1 MAQSQ
6 KHHYVP
12 ESYLAQ
18 WHNPDNQNQLQV
30 FDHFT
35 PDGVKKSGASNSRF
49 WDRDFNVLTSSK
61 DNYYLPE
68 QLTQVIDTDGIETI
82 RAINKSF
89 GIQLESKQRSDL
101 TRYVVLQ
108 YLRTP
113 KYREEMDA
121 MLNVLI
127 GEEFRKDTLK
137 KGGISITREEVLSD
151 EPQTPEEEK
160 ILNDI
165 AKMSDEEF
173 EAIKPSAKDIQEMK
187 MVLNTEG
194 HSKSMMKV
202 IDLAETI
209 YRFQWTFFWAGKD
222 TSFITSDSPS
232 FSVSTNPRKPSAG
245 LGSDDAVTIL
255 PLSPSV
261 LLYVDNRRKSFR
273 EAHIPAPKSVVKS
286 LNKLILM
293 NSHKCVVAR
302 DKVHLE
308 SLLRCYRHKNRV
320 AVRKDFGEYTMVT
333 FEHETS

>member
-18 WHNPDNQNQLQV
+18 WHNPSNGNQLQV

-49 WDRDFNVLTSSK
+49 WNRDYNVLTSSK
-61 DNYYLPE
+61 DDYYLPE
-68 QLTQVIDTDGIETI
+68 KLTQVIDTDGIEVI
-82 RAINKSF
+82 RVIKSSF
-89 GIQLESKQRSDL
+89 GIQLSSKQRSDL
-101 TRYVVLQ
+101 ARYVVLQ

-113 KYREEMDA
+113 KYREETDA
-121 MLNVLI
+121 MMDILI
-127 GEEFRKDTLK
+127 GEEFRKDTIK
-137 KGGISITREEVLSD
+137 KGGISVSKEDVLSD
-151 EPQTPEEEK
+151 PPQTLEEEK

-173 EAIKPSAKDIQEMK
+173 EAIKPSAQDIQEMK

-202 IDLAETI
+202 IDLAKVI
-209 YRFQWTFFWAGKD
+209 YHYQWTFLWADKS
-222 TSFITSDSPS
+222 TSFVTSDNPS
-232 FSVSTNPRKPSAG
+232 FSISTNPKVSSAG

-255 PLSPSV
+255 PLSPLV
-261 LLYVDNRRKSFR
+261 LLHIDNRRKSFK
-273 EAHIPAPKSVVKS
+273 EVHIPAPKSVAKS
-286 LNKLILM
+286 LNRLVVA

-302 DKVHLE
+302 DKAHLE
-308 SLLRCYRHKNRV
+308 SLLKGYKHKNRV
-320 AVRKDFGEYTMVT
+320 AVRKDIGEHTLVT
-333 FEHETS
+333 FA

>member
-18 WHNPDNQNQLQV
+18 WHNPDNHNQLQV

-82 RAINKSF
+82 RVINKSF
-89 GIQLESKQRSDL
+89 GIQLESMQRSDL
-101 TRYVVLQ
+101 ARYVVLQ

-113 KYREEMDA
+113 KYREEMNA
-121 MLNVLI
+121 MFNILI

-137 KGGISITREEVLSD
+137 KGGISITREEVLND

-173 EAIKPSAKDIQEMK
+173 EAIKPSAQDIQKMK

-202 IDLAETI
+202 INLAKTI

-232 FSVSTNPRKPSAG
+232 FSVSTDLRAPSVGFA
-245 LGSDDAVTIL
+245 SQDAVTIL
-255 PLSPSV
+255 PLSPRV
-261 LLYVDNRRKSFR
+261 LLYIDNRRESFK
-273 EAHIPAPKSVVKS
+273 EVHIPVSKSIVKS
-286 LNKLILM
+286 INKLIMM
-293 NSHKCVVAR
+293 NSHKCVVAK
-302 DKVHLE
+302 DKVHLK
-308 SLLRCYRHKNRV
+308 SLLRGYKHKNRV
-320 AVRKDFGEYTMVT
+320 VVRKDIGEYSLVT
-333 FEHETS
+333 FE